1 MLWFET
7 GDVSEIHTMTR
18 ERILCFDV
26 ETTGL
31 NAGRD
36 EILQLGILDGAG
48 TILFSDYVRPMRHRS
63 WPAAERVHGIK
74 PDMVR
79 AKRSMPELVSELDGF
94 FSRAMLLVGYN
105 LAFDIEFLK
114 SSGVAMPPCPSF
126 DVMQEFAPVAGRR
139 RSRSNSYAW
148 TKLADCARYYGV
160 RFRLHGALDDAW
172 ATLACFWRMLEDDGS
187 VYASPGSTP
196 YLEVVRRGRADA

>member
-1 MLWFET
+1 MLWYET
-7 GDVSEIHTMTR
+7 GDVSEIHAMTR

-31 NAGRD
+31 NADRD

-48 TILFSDYVRPMRHRS
+48 AILFSDYVRPMRHRS

-79 AKRSMPELVSELDGF
+79 AKRPISELVSELDGI
-94 FSRAMLLVGYN
+94 FSQATLLVGYN
-105 LAFDIEFLK
+105 LAFDIAFLK
-114 SSGVAMPPCPSF
+114 SVGVAMPTCLNF
-126 DVMQEFAPVAGRR
+126 DVMREFAPVAGCRR
-139 RSRSNSYAW
+139 LRSSSYTW
-148 TKLADCARYYGV
+148 TRLADCARHYGV
-160 RFRLHGALDDAW
+160 RLRPHDALADAR